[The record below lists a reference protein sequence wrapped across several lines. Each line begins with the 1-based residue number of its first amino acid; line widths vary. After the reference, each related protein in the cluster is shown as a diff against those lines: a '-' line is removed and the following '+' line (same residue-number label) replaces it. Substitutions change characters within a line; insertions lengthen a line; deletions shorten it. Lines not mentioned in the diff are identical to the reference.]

1 MRWLVT
7 TFAMSLCLAV
17 QAEEPSGSS
26 IYKKTIP
33 SVAWIFS
40 KRSSGYSTGTGTLI
54 DVERRLVLTNYH
66 VVESNPKASVYFPV
80 FRDGRAIP
88 ERAYY
93 QARGDRLALQGN
105 VILLN
110 KQADLALI
118 QLDQTPKDVAAVP
131 IAEKS
136 VGPGD
141 RIHSIGNAGKSGA
154 LWGYV
159 SGTVRQVYNKRWK
172 AKLGR
177 NTVNFQAKVVET
189 DSPTNPGDS
198 GGPLLNDAGELV
210 GVTQGGAID
219 AQLVSFFIDRSEV
232 EELLQRR
239 EVQQLKKDAVRTQI
253 AGRTTPLSVTDNAK
267 IFSDEA
273 TKSANE
279 RLAWFYKQGF
289 DMLIET
295 HTEAPKEWLDKAI
308 MAKPEER
315 EKLFNDWLE
324 ELRKERD
331 ASGIAILICMKPR
344 YIGVQIPGAWRRR
357 FPKDFAST
365 LASTLI
371 ENFKAM
377 EYDKALNEVIESTKK
392 AWDKG
397 KE

>member
-7 TFAMSLCLAV
+7 TLILMLGVPIL
-17 QAEEPSGSS
+17 AEEPTGSN

-33 SVAWIFS
+33 SVTWIFS
-40 KRSSGYSTGTGTLI
+40 KRSKGFSTGTGTLI

-66 VVESNPKASVYFPV
+66 VVESNPNASVYFPI

-93 QARGDRLALQGN
+93 QARGERLALPGK
-105 VILLN
+105 VIVLD

-118 QLDQTPKDVAAVP
+118 QLEKTPKDVAAVP
-131 IAEKS
+131 IAEQS

-141 RIHSIGNAGKSGA
+141 RVHSIGNAGKSGA

-172 AKLGR
+172 SKLGNR
-177 NTVNFQAKVVET
+177 TVSFQAKVVET

-198 GGPLLNDAGELV
+198 GGPLLNNAGELV

-232 EELLQRR
+232 EDLLQRR
-239 EVQQLKKDAVRTQI
+239 EVRQLKKDVTRTKI
-253 AGRTTPLSVTDNAK
+253 VGRTTPLTVYDDAK
-267 IFSDEA
+267 IFDE
-273 TKSANE
+273 KVQESANE
-279 RLAWFYKQGF
+279 QLSWFYKQGF

-295 HTEAPKEWLDKAI
+295 HAEAPKEWIDQALTAQPK
-308 MAKPEER
+308 ER
-315 EKLFNDWLE
+315 EELFNDWLE
-324 ELRKERD
+324 QRRKERD
-331 ASGIAILICMKPR
+331 ASGIAILICMRPR
-344 YIGVQIPGAWRRR
+344 YIGVQVPGAWRRR
-357 FPKDFAST
+357 FPKEFAST
-365 LASTLI
+365 LAQNLI
-371 ENFKAM
+371 QHFKAM
-377 EYDKALNEVIESTKK
+377 EYDKALKEAIESTKK
-392 AWDKG
+392 AWNEG